1 MKKWV
6 LNNSLYP
13 EAEIL
18 QKELKVPLVFA
29 NLLAQRGMSN
39 FQEAKKFFRPS
50 KDDFIDPFLMLN
62 MNKAVDRIILS
73 IERNEK
79 VLVYGDYDVDGT
91 CSVTLMYLFLK
102 QIGIDVSYYQPDRY
116 KEGYGISML
125 GVDFAIEND
134 VDLIVALDCGVKA
147 IDQAIKL
154 KDNGV
159 DLIICDHHLPATE
172 LPVCVAM
179 LNPKQANCSY
189 PFKELCGCAIG
200 FKLIQGLASTLSLD
214 QEMVDVYLDLV
225 AIATAADIVPMVE
238 ENRVFVKL
246 GLEQINNQPR
256 KGIAEIV
263 KFAKRKGKLESSD
276 LVFAIGPRINAAGRL
291 GHASMAVELL
301 ASTSSTQ
308 AKNSAQQIE
317 EINLQRREID
327 KKTTLEALAMLENA
341 NEKVTSVVFSS
352 NWHKGVVGIVASRL
366 IETYYRPTVV
376 LCEDGEYISG
386 SVRSIKGFDV
396 HAVLL
401 EISDVFV
408 RFGGHKYAAGVTLKK
423 DRLEEFSQRFEQ
435 AVKSKISA
443 DILTEKIN
451 LDAVLI
457 PLDLARDKKQNPFP
471 KLFRLVDQLA
481 PFGPGNM
488 RPVFMLKKMVDAGS
502 TRIVGE
508 NHLKLT
514 IKEPGGNLTLDGI
527 GFGLG
532 KLAPLLTS
540 SEGNLVDVAFSLE
553 KNEFRG
559 SVSVQLRVR
568 DLVPSNESA
577 I

>member
-91 CSVTLMYLFLK
+91 CSVALMYLFLK

-134 VDLIVALDCGVKA
+134 VNLIVALDCGVKA

-172 LPVCVAM
+172 LPVCEAM

-317 EINLQRREID
+317 EINLQR
-327 KKTTLEALAMLENA
+327 
-341 NEKVTSVVFSS
+341 
-352 NWHKGVVGIVASRL
+352 
-366 IETYYRPTVV
+366 
-376 LCEDGEYISG
+376 
-386 SVRSIKGFDV
+386 
-396 HAVLL
+396 
-401 EISDVFV
+401 
-408 RFGGHKYAAGVTLKK
+408 
-423 DRLEEFSQRFEQ
+423 
-435 AVKSKISA
+435 
-443 DILTEKIN
+443 
-451 LDAVLI
+451 
-457 PLDLARDKKQNPFP
+457 NP
-471 KLFRLVDQLA
+471 
-481 PFGPGNM
+481 
-488 RPVFMLKKMVDAGS
+488 
-502 TRIVGE
+502 
-508 NHLKLT
+508 H
-514 IKEPGGNLTLDGI
+514 
-527 GFGLG
+527 
-532 KLAPLLTS
+532 
-540 SEGNLVDVAFSLE
+540 
-553 KNEFRG
+553 
-559 SVSVQLRVR
+559 
-568 DLVPSNESA
+568 
-577 I
+577 